1 MSMKLEVGMKAPDF
15 TLTDNNGEE
24 IRLSDFRGSKVLL
37 SWHPIAWTSVCADQ
51 MRALEVNFERF
62 KALNTVALGLNV
74 DSVPSKKVWATAL
87 SIRNTKLLSDF
98 KPHGAVARE
107 YGIFLD
113 ELGASGRVNI
123 ILDEQGVIQWMKV
136 YDPGKLPDIEEV
148 FKALE
153 AMK

>member
-1 MSMKLEVGMKAPDF
+1 MKLEVGMKAPDF